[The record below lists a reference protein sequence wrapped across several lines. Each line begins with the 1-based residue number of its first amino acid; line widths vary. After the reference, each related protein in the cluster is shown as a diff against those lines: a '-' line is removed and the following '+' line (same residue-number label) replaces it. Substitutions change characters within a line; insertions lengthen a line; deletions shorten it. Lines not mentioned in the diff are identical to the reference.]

1 MFEPRTILI
10 KQKGEPTEDPP
21 INGSIIKNKEDIF
34 YSSLIKYVELMMI
47 RHKSKVIAISLK
59 NIARVRI
66 KNRINKHKFIEER
79 EEL

>member
-1 MFEPRTILI
+1 
-10 KQKGEPTEDPP
+10 
-21 INGSIIKNKEDIF
+21 
-34 YSSLIKYVELMMI
+34 MMI

>member
-1 MFEPRTILI
+1 
-10 KQKGEPTEDPP
+10 
-21 INGSIIKNKEDIF
+21 
-34 YSSLIKYVELMMI
+34 MI

-66 KNRINKHKFIEER
+66 KNRINKYKFIEER